1 MSVGTVRWRAV
12 RPLAICGALG
22 LGAWILFAD
31 RVAKHAV
38 ESVGTTLIGASVEIR
53 RLHLDLRTLS
63 TPAAAQSLAAQ
74 VDSVRTAWNG
84 GLQGLGVAATV
95 DSAKQMTDRLRGA
108 KPTDLG
114 LLGDARRTL
123 DQVKRTRAGLAGLER
138 GVHAGTELLQAGVA
152 GLAAARQRDYAT
164 ARALLRLPTL
174 DAPQIGAALFGSEA
188 TERFRRA
195 LYWAELGRRY
205 MPPGL
210 RPSATPGPQ
219 RTRRAGVTARFPREG
234 AYPAFLLRAAELSFE
249 LSGGGAPRTYAAH
262 LAGLTSDP
270 TLYGRA
276 TTLEASAP
284 GVRAAALVD
293 HVRPT
298 PRDTAAASVSGVP
311 LSGFALPSLPIRLEP
326 GQGTV
331 SLSLALVGDS
341 VQARWGMRSE
351 RVH

>member
-53 RLHLDLRTLS
+53 RLHLDLPHGRVEVRGLTVASPFAALQNLLEADELVADVDPLPLLEKKVVIDRLAAKGLRFGTPRQTDGRTVGQSDGVRGQVERWTAQLHVPVLQFATGKIDVSQLDLSTLS

-138 GVHAGTELLQAGVA
+138 GVHAGTERGSPLRGNATMRPRVRCSGCRHSMRRRSA
-152 GLAAARQRDYAT
+152 PRCSGQR
-164 ARALLRLPTL
+164 
-174 DAPQIGAALFGSEA
+174 
-188 TERFRRA
+188 
-195 LYWAELGRRY
+195 
-205 MPPGL
+205 
-210 RPSATPGPQ
+210 RPSGFGARSTGPSWAVATCLPG
-219 RTRRAGVTARFPREG
+219 
-234 AYPAFLLRAAELSFE
+234 
-249 LSGGGAPRTYAAH
+249 
-262 LAGLTSDP
+262 
-270 TLYGRA
+270 
-276 TTLEASAP
+276 
-284 GVRAAALVD
+284 
-293 HVRPT
+293 
-298 PRDTAAASVSGVP
+298 
-311 LSGFALPSLPIRLEP
+311 
-326 GQGTV
+326 
-331 SLSLALVGDS
+331 
-341 VQARWGMRSE
+341 
-351 RVH
+351 